1 MITNALTD
9 KSRPKQSTKVFQN
22 KSISC
27 SICTVQTKCF
37 SFSIFQNKSISC
49 IIFTVQQ
56 KGISY
61 SILTFQN
68 KSMNRDKAEFFCVEP
83 LPQKGGFLT

>member
-9 KSRPKQSTKVFQN
+9 KSRPKRSTKVFQN

-27 SICTVQTKCF
+27 SICTLQTKCF

-68 KSMNRDKAEFFCVEP
+68 KSMNRDKAEFFV
-83 LPQKGGFLT
+83 